1 MNVKEI
7 AKLLGVEALDE
18 SLVTEVETKISDLI
32 NTKVQ
37 EKVEVLANEKA
48 EVMAKTML
56 EATLDEEKE
65 TLKEELVMEYE
76 EKFETYKDTLAEKF
90 SIFVDDI
97 LSEKLQIPEN
107 IKEFARKGELYSDLI
122 EQFKVRL
129 GIDEGLVNEEAK
141 SLLSEAKDEILK
153 LRDEKNALT
162 EKFLNGKALL
172 HEASVTLYLHEKC
185 EGLTESQKEKVFSIL
200 EGITDTEVIDKKF
213 DIILDTLKE
222 DVITEKAVTV
232 KVVDPKKA
240 VSELKKAGVSAKAVS
255 ESEISF
261 DVKDKKAATDWLLKD
276 GGWDKKELKKAYPD
290 LVEAEG
296 DGIAT
301 PLITEEKKEEDLS
314 FVSKYLNYI

>member
-7 AKLLGVEALDE
+7 AKLLGIEALDE
-18 SLVTEVETKISDLI
+18 SVVTEVETKISDLI

-56 EATLDEEKE
+56 ESALDEEKE
-65 TLKEELVMEYE
+65 TLKEELVQEYE

-97 LSEKLQIPEN
+97 LAEKLQIPEN

-141 SLLSEAKDEILK
+141 ELLSEAKDEILK

-172 HEASVTLYLHEKC
+172 HEASVALYLHEKC
-185 EGLTESQKEKVFSIL
+185 EGLTESQKEKIFTIL
-200 EGITDTEVIDKKF
+200 EGINDKETIDRKF

-276 GGWDKKELKKAYPD
+276 GGWDKKELKKAHPD

-301 PLITEEKKEEDLS
+301 PLITEEKKEGEIS

>member
-1 MNVKEI
+1 MDIKEI

-18 SLVTEVETKISDLI
+18 SLVTEVETKLSTLVE
-32 NTKVQ
+32 NKVQ
-37 EKVEVLANEKA
+37 EKVEVLANKKA
-48 EVMAKTML
+48 EVMAKEMV
-56 EATLDEEKE
+56 ESALDEEKE
-65 TLKEELVMEYE
+65 ILKEELVKEYE

-97 LSEKLQIPEN
+97 LAEKLQIPEN

-129 GIDEGLVNEEAK
+129 GIDEGLVDEEAK

-162 EKFLNGKALL
+162 EKFLNGKVLL
-172 HEASVTLYLHEKC
+172 HEASVALYLHEKC

-200 EGITDTEVIDKKF
+200 EGITDKEVIDKKF
-213 DIILDTLKE
+213 DIVVDTLKE
-222 DVITEKAVTV
+222 DVITEKMVTV

-240 VSELKKAGVSAKAVS
+240 VSELKKSGVSAKVVS
-255 ESEISF
+255 ESEFSF
-261 DVKDKKAATDWLLKD
+261 DSKDKKTVVSWLLKD
-276 GGWDKKELKKAYPD
+276 GGWDKKELKAQYPD

-296 DGIAT
+296 EGVAT
-301 PLITEEKKEEDLS
+301 PPLTEEVKDEPS
-314 FVSKYLNYI
+314 FAAKYLNYI